1 MPARD
6 DVDHRQSTPVRLER
20 VLRHSVLWTLRDT
33 TTPELRLEMLKGLA
47 FLGSECPMVRHG
59 DYGDD
64 IFARPRD
71 PGGTPHTP
79 MWRREGLEPERDFDA
94 ALHLDFDDWA
104 GHEAYSA
111 DQTHTA
117 ASRFNESVS
126 WDELTARV
134 DWFYDG
140 EPPTR
145 RGHVRHVA
153 MFVWGDGVDEAA
165 RRRGFDAVEAL
176 AELPEVG
183 ALATGTNVGRLT
195 SDYDWILD
203 VQLPDRLAAERL
215 LSGAAYAE
223 AMETLAG
230 LTKFEWTAR
239 VTHVMRG
246 RWTASAPGLSPL

>member
-1 MPARD
+1 M
-6 DVDHRQSTPVRLER
+6 
-20 VLRHSVLWTLRDT
+20 LRHSVLWTLRDT

-47 FLGSECPMVRHG
+47 FLGTECPMVRHG
-59 DYGDD
+59 DYGED
-64 IFARPRD
+64 ILGGSRDLREAPR
-71 PGGTPHTP
+71 TP
-79 MWRREGLEPERDFDA
+79 MWRREGAGPESYFDV

-104 GHEAYSA
+104 GHEAYGA

-134 DWFYDG
+134 DWYHGG

-153 MFVWGDGVDEAA
+153 MFVWADGVEDAE
-165 RRRGFDAVEAL
+165 RQRGLDAVEAL
-176 AELPEVG
+176 AELPEVD
-183 ALATGTNVGRLT
+183 AVATGANVGRLT

-203 VQLPDRLAAERL
+203 IQVPDRLAAERL
-215 LSGAAYAE
+215 ISSRAYAE
-223 AMETLAG
+223 AMETLAL
-230 LTKFEWTAR
+230 LTRFEWTAR

-246 RWTASAPGLSPL
+246 RS